1 MKFTIIA
8 CINNKKSLGSEG
20 QLLYHIKNDLANFKR
35 ITKNQ
40 VVIYGRKTLE
50 SFPGAKTLPNREN
63 IILTRDASYKP
74 ENAVIC
80 HSVEELLNTV
90 KNYPDKE
97 LYVIG
102 GSSVYQ
108 QFLDLGL
115 IDTMIL
121 TEVDDDFSGD
131 ALFPEFDI
139 NEWKVKFETDWITQN
154 TQYPYRYKVFK
165 KI

>member
-1 MKFTIIA
+1 M
-8 CINNKKSLGSEG
+8 
-20 QLLYHIKNDLANFKR
+20 
-35 ITKNQ
+35 NQ

-131 ALFPEFDI
+131 AFFPEFDI
-139 NEWKVKFETDWITQN
+139 NEWEVNFETDWITQN
-154 TQYPYRYKVFK
+154 SQYPYRYKVFK